1 MFDAAFNNTNPIIR
15 LTAID
20 IIKYAFVVEGY
31 QFRRGN
37 VSKVIKNSA
46 LYTSRE
52 DGGTG
57 IIDSIRFGVSAI
69 SDKELAANNIYEDY
83 IRSHSNIPQV
93 PTYRVRFNKGKK

>member
-37 VSKVIKNSA
+37 VSKVIKIM
-46 LYTSRE
+46 LYILLVKME
-52 DGGTG
+52 
-57 IIDSIRFGVSAI
+57 VL
-69 SDKELAANNIYEDY
+69 ELLI
-83 IRSHSNIPQV
+83 V
-93 PTYRVRFNKGKK
+93 